1 MKVDI
6 DSIVVVIVSLLFLV
20 FSGLLRSRKKKPV
33 MKSNLKYKP
42 PSGQAFKG
50 KDLLNDAVTMIND
63 PFAKLEKMF
72 NTPEQTYSQEGES
85 LEEAAM
91 KETGYTEVIPGKKAV
106 SQEVPVKQESQSLE
120 VIVDEVAEYL
130 KEKEISKSALKT
142 EKMFDDG
149 DLTQQEKRIG
159 SIQDQKK
166 KAKIPLFENV
176 DDIKKAVIYS
186 EILNRMEY

>member
-50 KDLLNDAVTMIND
+50 KDLLNEAVTMIND

-72 NTPEQTYSQEGES
+72 NAPEQTYSQEGES
-85 LEEAAM
+85 LEEAAI
-91 KETGYTEVIPGKKAV
+91 KELGYTEVIPGKKEV

-130 KEKEISKSALKT
+130 KEKEISKSAIKT

-149 DLTQQEKRIG
+149 DLTQQGKRIG
-159 SIQDQKK
+159 NIQDQKK

-186 EILNRMEY
+186 EILNRKEY